1 MPRYS
6 DIDTYHMMASI
17 IDLAV
22 RRSVAA
28 GADPDH
34 IAGLDNFCWPDP
46 VQSEKTPDG
55 EYKLAQLVRAN
66 MALYDCTKA
75 FKVPCISGKDS
86 MKNDSTRG
94 GRKISIPPTVLFST
108 IARID
113 DVSHAVSL
121 DAKFAGD
128 AVYVLGET
136 KPELGGSEYFAMLDA
151 VGNNVPK
158 VDIPKASALY
168 HALAEV
174 IKADIPSSIIS
185 PALGGLAIAAAKSA
199 IGGRLGMAI
208 DLDKLPG
215 IENLNDAEALFSESN
230 SRFILTCRPERCA
243 ELEKMLAGHVFARVG
258 STTEAQELVFTRGG
272 KTVASARLS
281 DLITAYKSTLE
292 GI

>member
-1 MPRYS
+1 MGRLNICSDEYKARQYDHEVKGLSIIKPFTGVCRDVASDATVTLAEPLAKEGIVLSAGILPRYS

-128 AVYVLGET
+128 VVYVLGET
-136 KPELGGSEYFAMLDA
+136 KPELGGSEYYAMLDA

-158 VDIPKASALY
+158 VDIPKASKLY

-199 IGGRLGMAI
+199 IGGRLGMTI
-208 DLDKLPG
+208 DLDKLAG
-215 IENLNDAEALFSESN
+215 IENLKDAEAL
-230 SRFILTCRPERCA
+230 
-243 ELEKMLAGHVFARVG
+243 
-258 STTEAQELVFTRGG
+258 
-272 KTVASARLS
+272 
-281 DLITAYKSTLE
+281 
-292 GI
+292 